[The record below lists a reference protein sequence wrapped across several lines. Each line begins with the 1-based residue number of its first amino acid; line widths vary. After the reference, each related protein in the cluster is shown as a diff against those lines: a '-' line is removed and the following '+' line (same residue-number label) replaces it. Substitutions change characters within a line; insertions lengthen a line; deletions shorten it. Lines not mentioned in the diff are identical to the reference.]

1 MPDNALCNIV
11 LFNDDETPMDFV
23 VHVLQEFL
31 DLDFDEAN
39 KRMLRVH
46 HEGKAICG
54 TYEREEAE
62 TRLTAI
68 IALAA
73 KHNHPLK
80 CILEEAR

>member
-1 MPDNALCNIV
+1 MPNGPLYNIV
-11 LFNDDETPMDFV
+11 FYNDDETTMDFV

-39 KRMLRVH
+39 RRMLRVH

-54 TYEREEAE
+54 TFEHDEAE
-62 TRLTAI
+62 TRLAAI
-68 IALAA
+68 QALAA

-80 CILEEAR
+80 CILEEAH

>member
-1 MPDNALCNIV
+1 MSNPLCNIV
-11 LFNDDETPMDFV
+11 FYNDDVSPMDFV
-23 VHVLQEFL
+23 VHVLQEFF

-54 TYEREEAE
+54 TFERDEAE
-62 TRLTAI
+62 TRLATI
-68 IALAA
+68 LALAA

-80 CILEEAR
+80 CILEEAH